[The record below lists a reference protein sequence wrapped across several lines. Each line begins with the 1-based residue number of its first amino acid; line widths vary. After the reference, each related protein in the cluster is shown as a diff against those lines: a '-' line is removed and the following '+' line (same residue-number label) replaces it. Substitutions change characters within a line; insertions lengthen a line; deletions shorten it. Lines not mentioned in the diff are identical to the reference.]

1 MFIQRARYTI
11 QKQWDKSIA
20 QAAELAEQ
28 CHPYISEF
36 NGSTWRVDFRPRIF
50 DGAQWALLDTG
61 AMVSIYPKS
70 EYHDA
75 ALNTSLNL
83 EAVNK
88 SQFPTFGT
96 RTREIKIGRK
106 KYTQDVILADIAMPI
121 LGFDFIRKHK
131 TFIRLELVG

>member
-1 MFIQRARYTI
+1 MKEYSESTDFQPLIDGGQEYNWGIHSVKPAI

-28 CHPYISEF
+28 CHPYISEI

-61 AMVSIYPKS
+61 AMVSIYPKT
-70 EYHDA
+70 EYQDA
-75 ALNTSLNL
+75 ALNTSLKL

-88 SQFPTFGT
+88 TQFPTFGT
-96 RTREIKIGRK
+96 RTRKIKIGRK
-106 KYTQDVILADIAMPI
+106 T
-121 LGFDFIRKHK
+121 
-131 TFIRLELVG
+131 